1 MCNMSILLIGS
12 SHIKWFEK
20 YFIKTEHLANF
31 NLQEVTSVH
40 FKGIGGGK
48 INDVN
53 HVQIFEKA
61 IIDYK
66 PTSVILQIGGNDLDK
81 SGVTVSD
88 AQTLAL
94 HIVAI
99 CNFLQIRHNIQ
110 KIICV

>member
-1 MCNMSILLIGS
+1 MLYL
-12 SHIKWFEK
+12 
-20 YFIKTEHLANF
+20 
-31 NLQEVTSVH
+31 
-40 FKGIGGGK
+40 
-48 INDVN
+48 VN

-61 IIDYK
+61 IIDHK
-66 PTSVILQIGGNDLDK
+66 PTGVILQIGGNDLDK
-81 SGVTVSD
+81 PGVTVSN